1 MGIPFDKTES
11 IADHMY
17 RMSVMVQTVLKPS
30 DPINKDKCIKM
41 ALVHDMAE
49 AITGDITPDDGIS
62 AEEKNK
68 METVDTKK
76 NKELYILNIYIII
89 ILCVGC
95 DGKY

>member
-62 AEEKNK
+62 AEEK
-68 METVDTKK
+68 
-76 NKELYILNIYIII
+76 
-89 ILCVGC
+89 
-95 DGKY
+95 

>member
-17 RMSVMVQTVLKPS
+17 RMSLMVQAVLKPS

-62 AEEKNK
+62 TEEKNRL
-68 METVDTKK
+68 ETVRKTVNVDSDV
-76 NKELYILNIYIII
+76 III
-89 ILCVGC
+89 FILLMFR
-95 DGKY
+95 KPWIR